1 MKKMIYLIIIMLSFS
16 TYIWADDYG
25 ATGALSSD
33 KMEIES
39 MLKYAIQDEYL
50 ALTEYE
56 TLMEEFGLT
65 RPYSNIA
72 ESEKTHI
79 SYLEQL
85 YERYNFDIPKIDS
98 EHYLYIPESPL
109 EAAQI
114 GVQAE
119 IQNIAMYEKFLED
132 DLPSD
137 IREVFEF
144 LKRASENHLRA
155 FERQVTMPQGGG
167 RFRNS

>member
-1 MKKMIYLIIIMLSFS
+1 MKKIVYLITVMLGLSS
-16 TYIWADDYG
+16 YISAEDFG
-25 ATGALSSD
+25 ANGALSAENLNI
-33 KMEIES
+33 EI
-39 MLKYAIQDEYL
+39 MLEYAIQDEYL

-56 TLMEEFGLT
+56 MLMDKFGLN

-79 SYLEQL
+79 RYLEAI
-85 YERYNFDIPKIDS
+85 YKDYNMDIPEVDATN
-98 EHYLYIPESPL
+98 HLYIPEDLS

-119 IQNIAMYEKFLED
+119 IQNIAMYEKFLKE

-155 FERQVTMPQGGG
+155 FQRQLERPQGRG
-167 RFRNS
+167 